1 MRLPIAIADREQRE
15 GRRDPGEDA
24 SGPSTLAKR
33 TDRMLTVAAGHGYLT
48 VRPRSSKNA
57 MIAGAAPTRKA
68 ATAEMSVPR
77 RPIDAW
83 W

>member
-1 MRLPIAIADREQRE
+1 MRLPIAIADREQHDGARWRMR
-15 GRRDPGEDA
+15 GRA
-24 SGPSTLAKR
+24 AALTLAS
-33 TDRMLTVAAGHGYLT
+33 DSPDADVAPGHGYWT

-57 MIAGAAPTRKA
+57 TIAGAAPTRKA